1 MKILMISPEPF
12 FEPRG
17 TPISVYQRLQ
27 ALSALGYQVD
37 LLTYHLGQDVDIPGL
52 TIHRVPSI
60 PFIKH
65 VKIGPSWSKAFLDVL
80 LFCQAVLLLVKG
92 HYDVIHSH
100 EEAAFFSVVLS
111 KVFRTS
117 HLYDMHSSLPL
128 QLENFNFGN
137 YWPVVRLFELLESWV
152 INTCD
157 AVITIG
163 GDLEKRAISINPETG
178 LLTIDNLAV
187 HTFDVAPT
195 SGSVP
200 AIREKLSLNGRLHI
214 VYTGTF
220 ERYQGLDL
228 LLESAEIVKEYYPQV
243 SFILVGG
250 NPRQLDHLQDVV
262 RRRSLDGCIHFVGA
276 VPPAEALAYLEMAD
290 ILVSPRIE
298 GTSVPLKIYSY
309 LHAGRPIV
317 ATDLPAHRQLLNNEI
332 ALLVKPTGEALADGI
347 LQLIRAPDL
356 RRRLGHQAQMFARE
370 RLDPEDY
377 LAKVAQ
383 VYQALKPSTSVVE
396 HASPLFQSA
405 QRASQKQS
413 AASPSLNPKS

>member
-1 MKILMISPEPF
+1 MKVLMIAPEPF

-27 ALSALGYQVD
+27 ALAGLGFQVD
-37 LLTYHLGQDVDIPGL
+37 LLTYHLGQDVGIPGL
-52 TIHRVPSI
+52 TIYRVPNI

-65 VKIGPSWSKAFLDVL
+65 VRIGPSWSKAFLDVL
-80 LFCQAVLLLVKG
+80 LLCQAVFLLALRK
-92 HYDVIHSH
+92 YDVIHSH
-100 EEAAFFSVVLS
+100 EEAAFFSALLS

-128 QLENFNFGN
+128 QLGNFNFGN

-152 INTCD
+152 IKTCD

-163 GDLEKRAISINPETG
+163 GDLGERASSINPEIK

-187 HTFDVAPT
+187 HTFDVAST
-195 SGSVP
+195 SSSVP
-200 AIREKLSLNGRLHI
+200 APKENHSLNGKLAI

-220 ERYQGLDL
+220 ERYQGLHM
-228 LLESAEIVKEYYPQV
+228 LLESAEIVKEFHPQV

-250 NPRQLDHLQDVV
+250 NPRQLGLLRDVV
-262 RRRSLDGCIHFVGA
+262 RKRSLDNCIHFVGA
-276 VPPAEALAYLEMAD
+276 VPPAEALAYLEMAE

-309 LHAGRPIV
+309 LHAGKPIV
-317 ATDLPAHRQLLNNEI
+317 ATDLPAHRQVLNDEI

-356 RRRLGHQAQMFARE
+356 RQQLGHQAQRFAKE

-377 LAKVAQ
+377 AAKIAQ
-383 VYQALKPSTSVVE
+383 VYQALKPSTSIVQDTP
-396 HASPLFQSA
+396 PLSHPTQA
-405 QRASQKQS
+405 ASQKKS